1 MKNNIND
8 LRNHMFAAM
17 ELINDDTLTAEQLKV
32 AIDKARAL
40 SDLGKVVV
48 ESAKTEILY
57 AKMTNNKQAYPTK
70 FLQMEEEPV
79 LQIERPAAVYTNPP
93 YNS

>member
-17 ELINDDTLTAEQLKV
+17 ELINDDTLTSDQLKV
-32 AIDKARAL
+32 AIEKAKAL

-48 ESAKTEILY
+48 ESAKAEILY

-70 FLQMEEEPV
+70 FLQMEDEPV
-79 LQIERPAAVYTNPP
+79 IKIDRPAAVYSNPP